1 MQQHP
6 CKELTAGGQ
15 THAPRR
21 RGVWYHDT
29 VGRKASLRKW
39 GTMAAAGALLAL
51 LWAGSDLWYGVAS
64 GSVAAGMARGSPH
77 LLAVGIGTLSWLAG
91 VVIVAAL
98 LFGAML
104 LLHALVQLYP
114 VSFAPFPLRGRFT
127 RQKTGARD
135 VLRPLHPLHGQ
146 SGTSSPHSRST
157 DETARALYR
166 RRARQ
171 AMKKG
176 LHPAVH

>member
-104 LLHALVQLYP
+104 LLHALVHLYP

-127 RQKTGARD
+127 RQKTG
-135 VLRPLHPLHGQ
+135 Q
-146 SGTSSPHSRST
+146 ETSSAHCTHSMG
-157 DETARALYR
+157 RAAHPAPR
-166 RRARQ
+166 AGAQTRWRARFTVDEQ
-171 AMKKG
+171 G
-176 LHPAVH
+176 RP